1 MEKPVIALEEV
12 VDFVRQTSFQKV
24 DGTVVY
30 DDRLLEAKNAL
41 TGLLLLE
48 QNPTSIDSVIQS
60 LDALL
65 RKGVSFIMFPINPE
79 TPTETSV
86 SYLMFPL
93 DPGESTRTGVFL
105 ERIIAT
111 VNEATDKDFNAR
123 NLMSTLRKQF
133 RF

>member
-1 MEKPVIALEEV
+1 MIALEEV